1 MPFVRRLFVP
11 LAFVLVLAACKSE
24 IDERSS
30 AEVTETSATSSTS
43 QTSTQQVT
51 SSTQVIKDRSKIGFI
66 GAKVT
71 EDHPGVFT
79 DFDGRIDYSGTQP
92 ASINFTIKPGS
103 ADTKIEKLNAHLK
116 SADFFDVAKYPEATF
131 VSNSVRAIQGDPAG
145 NTHEVC
151 GVLTLHGASKD
162 VCFPAKVDVTPD
174 GVHATADFKI
184 NRHDWGV
191 SYKGAADN
199 LIKDDV
205 AIQLDLWFPPPPA
218 A

>member
-1 MPFVRRLFVP
+1 MQSLRRLFVP

-24 IDERSS
+24 IDEKT
-30 AEVTETSATSSTS
+30 AAQVTETSATSSTA
-43 QTSTQQVT
+43 QTQQVT
-51 SSTQVIKDRSKIGFI
+51 SSSQVIKERSKIGFI

-71 EDHPGVFT
+71 QDHPGVFT
-79 DFDGRIDYSGTQP
+79 QFDGRIDYAGTQP
-92 ASINFTIKPGS
+92 ASINFTINPGS

-131 VSNSVRAIQGDPAG
+131 VSNSVRPIQGDPV

-151 GVLTLHGASKD
+151 GVLTLHGVSKD
-162 VCFPAKVDVTPD
+162 VCFPAKVDVTPE

-191 SYKGAADN
+191 SYKGAPDN

-205 AIQLDLWFPPPPA
+205 AIQLDLWFPPAPTA
-218 A
+218 

>member
-1 MPFVRRLFVP
+1 MF
-11 LAFVLVLAACKSE
+11 LVLAACKSE
-24 IDERSS
+24 IDERSA

-51 SSTQVIKDRSKIGFI
+51 SSSQVIKDRSKIGFI

-71 EDHPGVFT
+71 EDHPGVFSE
-79 DFDGRIDYSGTQP
+79 FDGRIDYAGTQP
-92 ASINFTIKPGS
+92 SSINFTIKPGS

-131 VSNSVRAIQGDPAG
+131 VSNSVRPIQGDPAG

-151 GVLTLHGASKD
+151 GVLTLHGVSKD
-162 VCFPAKVDVTPD
+162 VCFPAKVDVTPQ
-174 GVHATADFKI
+174 GVHALADFKI
-184 NRHDWGV
+184 NRHDWGI

-205 AIQLDLWFPPPPA
+205 VIQLDLWFPPPPTA
-218 A
+218 